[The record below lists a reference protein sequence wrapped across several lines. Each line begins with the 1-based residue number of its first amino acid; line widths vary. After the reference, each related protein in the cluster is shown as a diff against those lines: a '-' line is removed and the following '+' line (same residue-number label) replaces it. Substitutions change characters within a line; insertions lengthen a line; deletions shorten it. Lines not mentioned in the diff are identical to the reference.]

1 MIVVTDTSVILNLCL
16 LGLQETLPALFG
28 EVHAPPAV
36 REEFLRLAR
45 VDPRFAALDFPSFIH
60 IHAPDAIHPLLLT
73 PRLHRGECE
82 ALSLAVEIKASR
94 VLMDERAGRAAA
106 SKLGLP
112 CIGLLGILIEARR
125 RNFTTHLAPLLDKL
139 QIEARFWFS
148 PALRIQ
154 VLQLAGEI
162 P

>member
-16 LGLQETLPALFG
+16 LGLPQVLPSIFG
-28 EVHAPPAV
+28 KVYAPPGV
-36 REEFLRLAR
+36 RDEFIRLSNNDTR
-45 VDPRFAALDFPSFIH
+45 YLSLEFPSFIEIKAPAS
-60 IHAPDAIHPLLLT
+60 IHSLL
-73 PRLHRGECE
+73 PHSRLHRGECE
-82 ALSLAVEIKASR
+82 ALSLASEINASR

-106 SKLGLP
+106 AMLGLP

-125 RNFTTHLAPLLDKL
+125 CNLISQLAPLLDKL
-139 QIEARFWFS
+139 QTEANFWFS
-148 PALRIQ
+148 PTLRIQ